1 MYIATNTTAV
11 NGGNAPEHI
20 SGRGIR
26 RRRLDRRQRVRLAAD
41 LVSRERQLDPSIGQV
56 AALLN
61 VARAEVSAELKA
73 RAVAR
78 GSKGRILALVKAWD
92 VTSEPER
99 EAAVRALGVAVVWDV
114 LARVVA

>member
-1 MYIATNTTAV
+1 MYIASNAIAV
-11 NGGNAPEHI
+11 NGGTTREHV

-41 LVSRERQLDPSIGQV
+41 LVNRERQLDPSIGQV

-73 RAVAR
+73 RVAAH
-78 GSKGRILALVKAWD
+78 GSKGRMLALVKAWEAA
-92 VTSEPER
+92 TEPER
-99 EAAVRALGVAVVWDV
+99 EEALRSIGCAEVWDV